1 MRRLAIVP
9 GVCSIVLAALCS
21 FAATNAHAEAPV
33 AVVTV
38 TSANGDGHEF
48 VLEVADTEERRQRG
62 LMFRKE
68 LPEDGGMIFIYDP
81 PQVAAMWMKNTLIP
95 LDMVFVDAGSRI
107 AHVASRTTPHS
118 LEPISAGVPVAAV
131 IELNGGTCDRL
142 GMGVG
147 DRVHYELTATSAS
160 SAPR

>member
-9 GVCSIVLAALCS
+9 GVWLIVLAALCS

>member
-9 GVCSIVLAALCS
+9 GVWPIVLAALCS

-95 LDMVFVDAGSRI
+95 LDMVFVDAGNRI
-107 AHVASRTTPHS
+107 AHVATRTTPHS